1 MIRRPP
7 RSTLFPYTT
16 LFRSLSKEGERIAL
30 DHDLEDLFLAQ
41 PPVASPPI
49 QRDKSVAQASLTAA
63 PVGDDHDILTSLERP
78 AEPILEVGVW
88 AADDQE
94 HPPRTVC
101 RAPPHGEDAH
111 HECRKELRRG
121 GGQRV
126 WRVDSDLQSWR
137 TIWKISLRQ
146 SAKSCRVTTPS
157 ASMIVHAV
165 SRRLRPMLSLRSR
178 MRWKASAS
186 EIPSRVTSTRL
197 ALSTSLRVR
206 SASPAS
212 RASCWTMRSSSKR
225 LSAASMIVRRGLRST
240 GDRYSTT
247 PASLAR
253 RTSSAP
259 G

>member
-1 MIRRPP
+1 M
-7 RSTLFPYTT
+7 T
-16 LFRSLSKEGERIAL
+16 KVVERIAL
-30 DHDLEDLFLAQ
+30 DHYLEELFLAQ

-49 QRDKSVAQASLTAA
+49 QRAKSVAQASLTAA
-63 PVGDDHDILTSLERP
+63 PIGDDHDIVASLERP

-94 HPPRTVC
+94 HPPRAVC
-101 RAPPHGEDAH
+101 RSPPHGEHAH
-111 HECRKELRRG
+111 RECRDELRRG

-146 SAKSCRVTTPS
+146 SEKSCRVTTPS

-178 MRWKASAS
+178 MCWNASAS
-186 EIPSRVTSTRL
+186 ETPSRVTSTRL

-225 LSAASMIVRRGLRST
+225 FSAASMTGRSGLRST
-240 GDRYSTT
+240 DERYATT

-253 RTSSAP
+253 RTSSVP